1 MLGAQQLPAPR
12 ELTLLVSAVALA
24 IFTQWEN
31 HRLRTVPNLLGIGN
45 KVSHVIAAIDSLN
58 LRTAPHSTVLLKP
71 DEQRFQNKWH
81 PLCIASLVW
90 NDHSLEIWIDKLSKI
105 TPEQFANVDY
115 TISPSEFEAMV
126 IRSPNGQKNK

>member
-12 ELTLLVSAVALA
+12 ELTLLVLAVALA

-58 LRTAPHSTVLLKP
+58 LRPAPHSTALLKP
-71 DEQRFQNKWH
+71 DEQLFQNKWH
-81 PLCIASLVW
+81 PLFIASLVW
-90 NDHSLEIWIDKLSKI
+90 NDHSLQIGIDKLHKL
-105 TPEQFANVDY
+105 TPEQLAKVDY
-115 TISPSEFEAMV
+115 IISLTEFEAKV
-126 IRSPNGQKNK
+126 IRSPNKQKTK